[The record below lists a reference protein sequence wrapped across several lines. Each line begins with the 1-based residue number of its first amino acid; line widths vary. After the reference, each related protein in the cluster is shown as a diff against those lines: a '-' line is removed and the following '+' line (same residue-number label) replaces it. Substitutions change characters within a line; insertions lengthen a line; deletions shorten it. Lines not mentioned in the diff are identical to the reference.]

1 MFTKKD
7 LEMAARMVRI
17 LATTGDSAG
26 ATLVIRLV
34 AGTTLAVSEP
44 AKRMK
49 RAETT
54 ADTRKL
60 QSESAKAV
68 WAKRKAEQVPDELP
82 SRFEAAAAQTRANV
96 KRMLEEGR
104 DRATAKSEAQK
115 AASAAAKAAIAKRW
129 DRVRL
134 EAKQVA

>member
-7 LEMAARMVRI
+7 FEMAARMVRI

-26 ATLVIRLV
+26 ATLLQGQYVAHFQGDNPRFDAKRFAKACIPDIVIRPA
-34 AGTTLAVSEP
+34 AGATIAVSEP

-49 RAETT
+49 RT

-68 WAKRKAEQVPDELP
+68 WAKRKA
-82 SRFEAAAAQTRANV
+82 
-96 KRMLEEGR
+96 
-104 DRATAKSEAQK
+104 AKSEAQK